1 MDEIFNWYHF
11 SKQSGPRTRNVR
23 LILTFFLGETNANV
37 MWLLQQ
43 FVIRRSNANQLC
55 FREKG
60 TRTILTR
67 RNDQQ
72 II

>member
-1 MDEIFNWYHF
+1 MDEISNWYHF
-11 SKQSGPRTRNVR
+11 AKQSHLMQNIR
-23 LILTFFLGETNANV
+23 LILIVFSGGTNANV